1 MLQMASSGSIL
12 AHFGPRP
19 PRKLQMASFLDHF
32 WTQGHPDAPKFQIV
46 NSRMHSFGTILKRF
60 STWAAQTLQT
70 ISFSTVW
77 DLGPKATQKLLI
89 ASSGT
94 ILDHFGPWTTQT
106 LQTISVGTIFDHFW
120 PEATQQLQFWCYIF
134 GPEAVQTLQTISVG
148 TILDHF
154 GPISWITISCNPII
168 YMGGLDDGVS
178 PGSLEGSSPRLR
190 AVGNLT

>member
-60 STWAAQTLQT
+60 STWAAQTLQA

-77 DLGPKATQKLLI
+77 ELGPKAAQKLLI
-89 ASSGT
+89 ASSST
-94 ILDHFGPWTTQT
+94 ILDRFGPWTT
-106 LQTISVGTIFDHFW
+106 
-120 PEATQQLQFWCYIF
+120 
-134 GPEAVQTLQTISVG
+134 QTLQTISVG

-178 PGSLEGSSPRLR
+178 PGSLGGSSPRLR
-190 AVGNLT
+190 AVGNPGEGCGKFVLTRSDW